1 MLNYKEFV
9 KLNDGYVYLSHT
21 EIPDGIKSW
30 VKNFSGSYVK
40 DFKIDQSGDKVCIKM
55 PWHERCVETYQ
66 FFNLTG
72 NNAVPVGNSVTRKG
86 YEGDSYQDFLEGQ
99 TKEGCV
105 EIPMGKVLESDNKFL
120 PSFVIDLFF
129 ASKPLL
135 INLS

>member
-86 YEGDSYQDFLEGQ
+86 YEGDSYQDFLENNRPES
-99 TKEGCV
+99 KIIDFLK
-105 EIPMGKVLESDNKFL
+105 IPEYIKNEKL
-120 PSFVIDLFF
+120 DL
-129 ASKPLL
+129 KTYEQGLPLL
-135 INLS
+135 N